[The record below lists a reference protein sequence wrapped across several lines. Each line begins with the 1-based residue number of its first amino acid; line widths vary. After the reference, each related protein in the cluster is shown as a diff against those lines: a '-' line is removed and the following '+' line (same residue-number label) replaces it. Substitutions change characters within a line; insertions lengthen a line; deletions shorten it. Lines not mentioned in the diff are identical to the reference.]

1 MTENIIAIVLPFGK
15 LLRVDCNWSGGL
27 LEPTTVAFLTADIFA
42 SFGVLPLS
50 CLRG

>member
-1 MTENIIAIVLPFGK
+1 MTENVIAIVLPFGK
-15 LLRVDCNWSGGL
+15 LLRVDCNSGGL